1 MSLSRRSPR
10 PFLPFAA
17 ARSLLPMLIY
27 VNQVEF
33 WRDNVAIN
41 DNVMYWAKEYGVKKL
56 VSCLSTCALR
66 TAAAVPP
73 SAEIQGYLVCDGRR
87 ECSLLPIMLG
97 KLNGPPN
104 PPTHSPWRL

>member
-17 ARSLLPMLIY
+17 VRSLLPMLIY

-66 TAAAVPP
+66 T
-73 SAEIQGYLVCDGRR
+73 S
-87 ECSLLPIMLG
+87 
-97 KLNGPPN
+97 
-104 PPTHSPWRL
+104 RLTSSFTAMSETKFGWVSRGE